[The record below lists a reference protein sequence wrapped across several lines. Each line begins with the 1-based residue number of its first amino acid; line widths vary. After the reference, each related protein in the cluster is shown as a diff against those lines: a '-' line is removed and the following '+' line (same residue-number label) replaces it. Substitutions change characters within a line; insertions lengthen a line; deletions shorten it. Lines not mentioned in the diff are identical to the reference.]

1 MYNKIFNKM
10 SKHTISEEFKR
21 MQKLAGLN
29 EVEGMSGGM
38 HGEDD
43 FKASI
48 VSHIK
53 EKYPNLVNNR
63 EYDKLGAIIEKDF
76 PSLRSDLILQDIFG
90 DDTPEELSTPP
101 NF

>member
-1 MYNKIFNKM
+1 MKNLEI
-10 SKHTISEEFKR
+10 
-21 MQKLAGLN
+21 
-29 EVEGMSGGM
+29 
-38 HGEDD
+38 
-43 FKASI
+43 
-48 VSHIK
+48 IK
-53 EKYPNLVNNR
+53 EKYSNLVNNR